1 MGVARGRSRWS
12 CGGDLRYG
20 GRMKSSQIVEKVRE
34 IVGRH
39 ALPDFITGFD
49 VHLGEFDG
57 DPAPWIAFKIVP
69 GPGKLT
75 PETERRVE
83 HITALQDALI
93 PELLEEFDDRYPY
106 FRFEADRDLK
116 LLTE

>member
-1 MGVARGRSRWS
+1 MGGARGRSRWS
-12 CGGDLRYG
+12 CGGDVGYG

-49 VHLGEFDG
+49 VRLGEFDG
-57 DPAPWIAFKIVP
+57 DPAMWIAFKLVP
-69 GPGKLT
+69 GPGRRS

-83 HITALQDALI
+83 GITALIEVLE
-93 PELLEEFDDRYPY
+93 PELLDAFEDRFPY

-116 LLTE
+116 PVAG

>member
-1 MGVARGRSRWS
+1 
-12 CGGDLRYG
+12 
-20 GRMKSSQIVEKVRE
+20 MKASQIVDKVRE

-49 VHLGEFDG
+49 VRLGEFDG
-57 DPAPWIAFKIVP
+57 DLAMWIAFKMVP

-83 HITALQDALI
+83 HITALQDALM
-93 PELLEEFDDRYPY
+93 PELLDEFDDRYPY
-106 FRFEADRDLK
+106 FRFEAERDPK
-116 LLTE
+116 LLAE